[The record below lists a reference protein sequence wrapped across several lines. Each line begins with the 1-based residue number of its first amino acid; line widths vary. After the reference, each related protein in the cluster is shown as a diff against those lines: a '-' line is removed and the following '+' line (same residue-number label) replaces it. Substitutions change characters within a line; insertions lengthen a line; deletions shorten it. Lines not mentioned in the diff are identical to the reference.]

1 MKFSPVQELVN
12 ESGVEIIATLQ
23 CMYWVRNG
31 KFQAAR
37 RQLAPRRIPRTLGT
51 QRMPYT
57 LSNITGT
64 WKVKHSYCGRSVR
77 QIPLQNS
84 STRLTRKQFLES
96 TSEGFLQKHREE
108 MTKEAK
114 RAALE
119 ECFRDRLGFTEFKDI
134 VIDELNRPM
143 NV

>member
-1 MKFSPVQELVN
+1 MKFSPIQELVT

-31 KFQAAR
+31 IFRPAR
-37 RQLAPRRIPRTLGT
+37 PSMAPRKIPRTPGAR
-51 QRMPYT
+51 RMPYT

-64 WKVKHSYCGRSVR
+64 WKVKHSYRGRSVR

-84 STRLTRKQFLES
+84 STRLTRKKFLEC
-96 TSEGFLQKHREE
+96 TSKGFLQKHRKE